1 LKSYDQKIDVKT
13 NSSVSVYGE
22 GLKAGAGKTKG
33 WFQWIFSGSNV
44 KQDDGAVADVASST
58 KREKFD
64 NWYSGTPDLLPSD
77 QKLPQ
82 SRMYLK
88 SAKWGFD
95 ALLKQQLSDYG
106 YRFYIIGILAA
117 LRAVQHSLHAHD
129 RNLTLA
135 HQRIIAAWWKKTSD
149 PKLYPDLQFIKNARN
164 QILKAG
170 SFESYATNL
179 IPNPELK
186 KLAITRPRVLNMISH
201 ITTKPG
207 TDTISKLQSSL
218 RWFGATKNSPKL
230 KHKLNVRRDN
240 THGFCAKTQTSLKLR
255 GD

>member
-22 GLKAGAGKTKG
+22 GLKAGLGKTKG

-170 SFESYATNL
+170 SFESYATN
-179 IPNPELK
+179 PNTESGIEEASNYATTRTEYDLAYYDEAGNRHDLKAAIESALVWCDKELTEIE
-186 KLAITRPRVLNMISH
+186 AQIECA
-201 ITTKPG
+201 PG
-207 TDTISKLQSSL
+207 
-218 RWFGATKNSPKL
+218 
-230 KHKLNVRRDN
+230 
-240 THGFCAKTQTSLKLR
+240 
-255 GD
+255 